1 MLECRPFTFPAS
13 LSSSGTGD
21 VTDAIAFSWF
31 KGHGMV
37 IAGPQYQATSKYQPL
52 QLCVWKGG
60 SHENLRYQM
69 LKIENA
75 VSPTHKNRVLF
86 KTNKYLDLKYKTF
99 TVYFVSVGK

>member
-37 IAGPQYQATSKYQPL
+37 IAGPYYQATSKTQGTSKL

-60 SHENLRYQM
+60 SNENLHY
-69 LKIENA
+69 
-75 VSPTHKNRVLF
+75 
-86 KTNKYLDLKYKTF
+86 
-99 TVYFVSVGK
+99 